1 MDGAMK
7 LARRN
12 FLHLA
17 AGVAALPVVSHVA
30 RAQAYP
36 TRPIRLLVPFP
47 PGGAFDTIGRPW
59 ADKMKAVLGAV
70 IVENQGGA
78 AGSLAAATVAHA
90 RPDGYTIL
98 LGASSIHLIELILK
112 SRRLYDPIKDLQ
124 LVTMLAINAFAIA
137 VHPSVPAHT
146 LKELIDYAG
155 ANPGKLSYGTTGV
168 GSLQHLAG
176 ELFKSVTGGPDIV
189 HVPYRGAGPATADL
203 LAGQVPM
210 VILSMTGQILEFHR
224 SGKLRVLAV
233 TSPARFSAAPEIPTA
248 VEAGFPAVVAQQAIG
263 LFAPT
268 GTPTP
273 IIEQIS
279 AATRMVM
286 AEKTYQKMLIEGAFE
301 PQFDWTPER
310 FRRFLDE
317 DIARW
322 TPVVKAIGIR
332 LD

>member
-1 MDGAMK
+1 MK
-7 LARRN
+7 FPRRQ

-17 AGVAALPVVSHVA
+17 AGAAALPAVS
-30 RAQAYP
+30 RAAYSQSYP

-47 PGGAFDTIGRPW
+47 PGGAFDTIARPW
-59 ADKMKAVLGAV
+59 ADKMKTVLGTV

-112 SRRLYDPIKDLQ
+112 SRPLYDPIKDLQ
-124 LVTMLAINAFAIA
+124 PITMLAINAFAIA
-137 VHPSVPAHT
+137 VHPSVPAQT
-146 LKELIDYAG
+146 VKELIDYAR
-155 ANPGKLSYGTTGV
+155 ANPGKVSYGTTGV

-176 ELFKSVTGGPDIV
+176 ELLKSVTGGPDIV

-233 TSPARFSAAPEIPTA
+233 TSPNRFFAAPEIPTA
-248 VEAGFPAVVAQQAIG
+248 VEAGFPAVIAQQVIG

-268 GTPTP
+268 ETPTP
-273 IIEQIS
+273 IIERNS
-279 AATRMVM
+279 AATRMAM
-286 AEKTYQKMLIEGAFE
+286 AEKAYQQMLIEGAFE

-322 TPVVKAIGIR
+322 TPVVKAIGIK